1 MKKVIGAVVAG
12 TLVAGMASAD
22 ISFKLQSRV
31 RPSLYTSTET
41 YADEGK
47 KSTLWDFG
55 YSSHNDI
62 LGVYAKGENCG
73 ADVEIALENGKSS
86 YTGTEATSDGS
97 KQAIGMDGLYDAW
110 MNWGAF
116 KVSFGR
122 FDSRFVNRYNKSS
135 VEGGWADS
143 DTAKYGVSN
152 AIGKGIGTKKI
163 TVTVNK
169 EEKTITMPGTTFLY
183 DFNNATAIGG
193 TKNPALI
200 FDYTINADAAK
211 VLLKGGFV
219 ASNYKN
225 YGSDDIV
232 DFTYDDDKKTFSYN
246 KDTNLQ
252 GAGYVAEIDVTA
264 EPVNVQAIFKMPTQ
278 HTLGFGLYADV
289 KAVEN
294 LNLALG
300 FTYGQQSEYDYYKYN
315 ANYSVKTSN
324 GTITDNGAYA
334 TTKST
339 QKKLSAYAFDLR
351 AFYKVDAALTVG
363 LVGKYSSIKKDG
375 QNDDKAVSALELI
388 GTAQYVASDLLT
400 AQLDLTYAMT
410 GMGVEGLKKYGYD
423 YFGLRPAVKISASKN
438 AAITAGFEFKTA
450 LNAGDASDAK
460 TGDVTKTYI
469 AIPVVARVKL

>member
-22 ISFKLQSRV
+22 IAVKLNSRL
-31 RPSLYTSTET
+31 RPSLYKMTET
-41 YADEGK
+41 YANKGAK

-55 YSSHNDI
+55 QSSHNDV

-73 ADVEIALENGKSS
+73 ADVEIALKNGQSS

-97 KQAIGMDGLYDAW
+97 TQAIGMDGLYDAW

-152 AIGKGIGTKKI
+152 AIGKGIGTKAIK
-163 TVTVNK
+163 VTVNK

-183 DFNNATAIGG
+183 DFSNATAIGG

-225 YGSDDIV
+225 YGSDDTV
-232 DFTYDDDKKTFSYN
+232 DFTVKKETLIYN

-294 LNLALG
+294 LNLAAG
-300 FTYGQQSEYDYYKYN
+300 FTYGQQSEYDYVALNDAKDDCKK
-315 ANYSVKTSN
+315 KTAPKF
-324 GTITDNGAYA
+324 T
-334 TTKST
+334 
-339 QKKLSAYAFDLR
+339 AYAFDLR
-351 AFYKVDAALTVG
+351 AFYAIDKALTVG
-363 LVGKYSSIKKDG
+363 LVGKYSSYKKDKF
-375 QNDDKAVSALELI
+375 NDDKALASLELV

-400 AQLDLTYAMT
+400 AQLDVLYFMT
-410 GMGVEGLKKYGYD
+410 GMGAQDPAKKYGYD
-423 YFGLRPAVKISASKN
+423 YFGIRPAVKISASKN

-460 TGDVTKTYI
+460 SKDVTKTSI

>member
-73 ADVEIALENGKSS
+73 ADVEIALKNGQSS

-97 KQAIGMDGLYDAW
+97 TQAIGMDGLYDAW

-122 FDSRFVNRYNKSS
+122 FDSRFINRYNKSS

-143 DTAKYGVSN
+143 DTAKYGVSGAVLN
-152 AIGKGIGTKKI
+152 GIAGTGNEIGK
-163 TVTVNK
+163 
-169 EEKTITMPGTTFLY
+169 TFLF
-183 DFNNATAIGG
+183 DFSNATAIGG

-200 FDYTINADAAK
+200 FDYTVDADAAK
-211 VLLKGGFV
+211 ILLKGGFV
-219 ASNYKN
+219 ASNYK
-225 YGSDDIV
+225 DDSEH
-232 DFTYDDDKKTFSYN
+232 YAKSESK
-246 KDTNLQ
+246 NLQ

-264 EPVNVQAIFKMPTQ
+264 EPVNLQAIFKMPTQ

-294 LNLALG
+294 LNLAAG

-315 ANYSVKTSN
+315 ANYSVSATK
-324 GTITDNGAYA
+324 GTITDGGAYA

-339 QKKLSAYAFDLR
+339 KAKFTAYAFDLR

-363 LVGKYSSIKKDG
+363 LVGKYSSIKQDG

-423 YFGLRPAVKISASKN
+423 YFGIRPAVKISASKN

-460 TGDVTKTYI
+460 TKDVTKTSI

>member
-143 DTAKYGVSN
+143 DTAKYGVSGAVLN
-152 AIGKGIGTKKI
+152 GIAGTGNEIGK
-163 TVTVNK
+163 
-169 EEKTITMPGTTFLY
+169 TFLF
-183 DFNNATAIGG
+183 DFSNATAIGG

-200 FDYTINADAAK
+200 FDYTVDADAAK
-211 VLLKGGFV
+211 ILLKGGFV
-219 ASNYKN
+219 ASNYK
-225 YGSDDIV
+225 DDSEH
-232 DFTYDDDKKTFSYN
+232 YAKSESK
-246 KDTNLQ
+246 NLQ

-264 EPVNVQAIFKMPTQ
+264 EPVNLQAIFKMPTQ

-294 LNLALG
+294 LNLAAG

-324 GTITDNGAYA
+324 GTIKDNGAYA

-423 YFGLRPAVKISASKN
+423 YFGIRPAVKISASKN

-460 TGDVTKTYI
+460 TGDVTKTSI

>member
-152 AIGKGIGTKKI
+152 LIGKGIGTKKI

-169 EEKTITMPGTTFLY
+169 KEETITMPGTTFLY

-225 YGSDDIV
+225 YGSDDTV
-232 DFTYDDDKKTFSYN
+232 DFEVKKETLIYK

-300 FTYGQQSEYDYYKYN
+300 FTYGQQSEYDYVALNDAKN
-315 ANYSVKTSN
+315 DREKKTAPKF
-324 GTITDNGAYA
+324 T
-334 TTKST
+334 
-339 QKKLSAYAFDLR
+339 AYAFDLR
-351 AFYKVDAALTVG
+351 AFYAIDKALTVG
-363 LVGKYSSIKKDG
+363 TQVKYSSYKQDKF
-375 QNDDKAVSALELI
+375 NDDKALASLELV

-460 TGDVTKTYI
+460 TGDVTKTSI

>member
-22 ISFKLQSRV
+22 IAFKLQSRV

-143 DTAKYGVSN
+143 DTAKYGVSG
-152 AIGKGIGTKKI
+152 AVLKGIAGTGNEI
-163 TVTVNK
+163 GN
-169 EEKTITMPGTTFLY
+169 TFLF
-183 DFNNATAIGG
+183 DFSNATAIGG

-200 FDYTINADAAK
+200 FDYTVDADAAK
-211 VLLKGGFV
+211 ILLKGGFV
-219 ASNYKN
+219 ASNYK
-225 YGSDDIV
+225 DDSEH
-232 DFTYDDDKKTFSYN
+232 YAKSESK
-246 KDTNLQ
+246 NLQ

-264 EPVNVQAIFKMPTQ
+264 EPVNLQAIFKMPTQ

-300 FTYGQQSEYDYYKYN
+300 FTYGQQSEYDYVGLKKDDKEK
-315 ANYSVKTSN
+315 VTGIEKKTAPKF
-324 GTITDNGAYA
+324 T
-334 TTKST
+334 
-339 QKKLSAYAFDLR
+339 AYAFDLR
-351 AFYKVDAALTVG
+351 AFYAIDKALTVG
-363 LVGKYSSIKKDG
+363 LVGKYSSYKKDKF
-375 QNDDKAVSALELI
+375 NDDKALASLELV

-400 AQLDLTYAMT
+400 AQLDVLYFMT
-410 GMGVEGLKKYGYD
+410 GMGAQDPAKKYGYD
-423 YFGLRPAVKISASKN
+423 YFGIRPAVKISASKN

-450 LNAGDASDAK
+450 LNAGDAIDAK
-460 TGDVTKTYI
+460 TGDVTKTSI